1 MSAKLNLTVWIA
13 AMMLILCAIMLF
25 FIIWVDRTGLVNDSP
40 ERLVETVNH
49 NEEKF
54 EAEHSDIAWDDVD
67 FYISGVY
74 CAFYDETGK
83 LLRGV
88 TVDGLNPSDI
98 PFDEYVVQRIP
109 LDGDEF
115 FVYDAQLVTRDGQTI
130 WIRGIAPGTDDYGA
144 AHTVIIMTAM
154 LLPVILIISIIGG
167 WIISKQAFAPVE
179 KITQTANSIS
189 DGNDLTERIALRSGP
204 SELIALSNTF
214 DGMFDRLERS
224 FSAEKQFTSDA
235 SHELRTPIT
244 VIRASCDRAKRK
256 DVTRE
261 DFLRTLDVIDEQAD
275 NMSLLVNH
283 LLSLTR
289 LQQGTE
295 RYPLAEGDV
304 SELVREVCEDYMP
317 EDRRGISLHTDI
329 ADGISARYNA
339 QLFASLVQN
348 LLQNAYRYGSEGGN
362 IWLTLR
368 RAADGRMKL
377 TVRDDGI
384 GIAPEEQDKI
394 WQRFWQADASRS
406 ENSGSGLGLPLVKE
420 IAELHGGSV
429 SVESAPG
436 SGSCFTVII

>member
-1 MSAKLNLTVWIA
+1 MSAKLRLTVWIA
-13 AMMLILCAIMLF
+13 VMMLLLSIVMFVFIL
-25 FIIWVDRTGLVNDSP
+25 WVDQEGFVDDSP
-40 ERLVETVNH
+40 ERLIETVTN
-49 NEEKF
+49 NERKF
-54 EAEHSDIAWDDVD
+54 ETERSEIAWDEVD
-67 FYISGVY
+67 FYIRGVY
-74 CAFYDETGK
+74 CAFYDENGE

-98 PFDEYVVQRIP
+98 PFNEYEMQTVT

-115 FVYDAQLVTRDGQTI
+115 YIYDAELETYDGQTVR
-130 WIRGIAPGTDDYGA
+130 IRGIVAENDDSGT
-144 AHTVIIMTAM
+144 AHTVMVMTLT
-154 LLPVILIISIIGG
+154 LLPLMLVISIIGG
-167 WIISKQAFAPVE
+167 WIIAKRAFDPVE

-189 DGNDLTERIALRSGP
+189 DGSDLTQRIALRKGP

-244 VIRASCDRAKRK
+244 VIKASCDRAKRK
-256 DVTRE
+256 DSTRE
-261 DFLRTLDVIDEQAD
+261 EFLETLEVIDEQAD
-275 NMSLLVNH
+275 NMSSLVNH

-295 RYPLAEGDV
+295 RYPLDTGDL
-304 SELVREVCEDYMP
+304 SELVREVCEDYIP

-329 ADGISARYNA
+329 SEGINARFNA

-348 LLQNAYRYGSEGGN
+348 LLQNAYRYGVEGGN
-362 IWLTLR
+362 IWLTLHST
-368 RAADGRMKL
+368 DGKACL

-384 GIAPEEQDKI
+384 GMTAEEQEKA

-420 IAELHGGSV
+420 ICELHGGSV
-429 SVESAPG
+429 SVSSSPG
-436 SGSCFTVII
+436 SGSVFKVVI

>member
-1 MSAKLNLTVWIA
+1 MSAKLRLTVWIA
-13 AMMLILCAIMLF
+13 VMMLLLSIVMFVFIL
-25 FIIWVDRTGLVNDSP
+25 WVDQEGFVDDSP
-40 ERLVETVNH
+40 ERLIETVTN
-49 NEEKF
+49 NERKF
-54 EAEHSDIAWDDVD
+54 ETERSEIAWDEVD
-67 FYISGVY
+67 FYIRGVY
-74 CAFYDETGK
+74 CAFYDENGE

-98 PFDEYVVQRIP
+98 PFNEYEMQTVT

-115 FVYDAQLVTRDGQTI
+115 YIYDAELETYDGQTVR
-130 WIRGIAPGTDDYGA
+130 IRGIVAENDDSGT
-144 AHTVIIMTAM
+144 AHTVMVMTLT
-154 LLPVILIISIIGG
+154 LLPLMLVISIIGG
-167 WIISKQAFAPVE
+167 WIIAKRAFDPVE

-189 DGNDLTERIALRSGP
+189 DGSDLTQRIALRKGP

-244 VIRASCDRAKRK
+244 VIKASCDRAKRK
-256 DVTRE
+256 DSTRE
-261 DFLRTLDVIDEQAD
+261 EFLETLEVIDEQAD
-275 NMSLLVNH
+275 NMSSLVNH

-295 RYPLAEGDV
+295 RYPLDTGDL
-304 SELVREVCEDYMP
+304 SELVREVCEDYIP

-329 ADGISARYNA
+329 SEGINARFNA

-348 LLQNAYRYGSEGGN
+348 LLQNAYRYGVEGGN
-362 IWLTLR
+362 IWLTLHST
-368 RAADGRMKL
+368 DGKACL

-384 GIAPEEQDKI
+384 GMTAEEQEKA

-420 IAELHGGSV
+420 ICELHGGSV
-429 SVESAPG
+429 SLSSSPG
-436 SGSCFTVII
+436 SGSVFKVVI

>member
-1 MSAKLNLTVWIA
+1 MSAKLRLTVWIA
-13 AMMLILCAIMLF
+13 VMMLLLSIVMFVFIL
-25 FIIWVDRTGLVNDSP
+25 WVDQEGFVDDSP
-40 ERLVETVNH
+40 ERLIETVTN
-49 NEEKF
+49 NERKF
-54 EAEHSDIAWDDVD
+54 ETERSEIAWDEVD
-67 FYISGVY
+67 FYIRGVY
-74 CAFYDETGK
+74 CAFYDENGE

-98 PFDEYVVQRIP
+98 PFNEYEMQTVT

-115 FVYDAQLVTRDGQTI
+115 YIYDAELETYDGQTVR
-130 WIRGIAPGTDDYGA
+130 IRGIVAENDDSGT
-144 AHTVIIMTAM
+144 AHTVMVMTLT
-154 LLPVILIISIIGG
+154 LLPLMLVISIIGG
-167 WIISKQAFAPVE
+167 WIIAKRAFDPVE

-189 DGNDLTERIALRSGP
+189 DGSDLTQRIALRKGP

-244 VIRASCDRAKRK
+244 VIKASCDRAKRK
-256 DVTRE
+256 DSTRE
-261 DFLRTLDVIDEQAD
+261 EFLETLEVIDEQAD
-275 NMSLLVNH
+275 NMSSLVNH

-295 RYPLAEGDV
+295 RYPLDTGDL
-304 SELVREVCEDYMP
+304 SELVREVCEDYIP

-329 ADGISARYNA
+329 SEGINARFNA

-348 LLQNAYRYGSEGGN
+348 LLQNAYRYGVEGGN
-362 IWLTLR
+362 IWLTLHST
-368 RAADGRMKL
+368 DGKACL

-384 GIAPEEQDKI
+384 GMTAEEQEKA

-420 IAELHGGSV
+420 ICELHGGSV
-429 SVESAPG
+429 SLSSSPG
-436 SGSCFTVII
+436 SGSIFKVVI

>member
-1 MSAKLNLTVWIA
+1 MSAKLRLTVWIA
-13 AMMLILCAIMLF
+13 VMMLLLSIIMLV
-25 FIIWVDRTGLVNDSP
+25 FILWVDQKGFVDDSP
-40 ERLVETVNH
+40 ERLIETVVN
-49 NEEKF
+49 NERKF
-54 EAEHSDIAWDDVD
+54 ETENSEIAWDEVD
-67 FYISGVY
+67 FYTRGVY
-74 CAFYDETGK
+74 CAFYDESGK

-98 PFDEYVVQRIP
+98 PFNEYEVQTVT
-109 LDGDEF
+109 LDGDRF
-115 FVYDAQLVTRDGQTI
+115 YIYDAELETFDGQPVR
-130 WIRGIAPGTDDYGA
+130 IRGIVPENDDSGA
-144 AHTVIIMTAM
+144 AHTVMVMTIT
-154 LLPVILIISIIGG
+154 LLPLMLVVSIIGG
-167 WIISKQAFAPVE
+167 WIIAKRAFDPVE

-189 DGNDLTERIALRSGP
+189 DGNDLTQRIALRKGP

-244 VIRASCDRAKRK
+244 VIKASCDRAKRK
-256 DVTRE
+256 DSTRE
-261 DFLRTLDVIDEQAD
+261 DFLETLSVIDEQAD
-275 NMSLLVNH
+275 NMSSLVNH

-295 RYPLAEGDV
+295 RYPLDTGDL
-304 SELVREVCEDYMP
+304 SELVREVCEDYIP

-329 ADGISARYNA
+329 PEGISARFNA
-339 QLFASLVQN
+339 QLFASLIQN
-348 LLQNAYRYGSEGGN
+348 LLQNAYRYGVECGN

-368 RAADGRMKL
+368 GSGGRACL

-384 GIAPEEQDKI
+384 GMTAGEQEKV

-420 IAELHGGSV
+420 IAELHGGTVSV
-429 SVESAPG
+429 SSAPG
-436 SGSCFTVII
+436 SGSTFTVVI